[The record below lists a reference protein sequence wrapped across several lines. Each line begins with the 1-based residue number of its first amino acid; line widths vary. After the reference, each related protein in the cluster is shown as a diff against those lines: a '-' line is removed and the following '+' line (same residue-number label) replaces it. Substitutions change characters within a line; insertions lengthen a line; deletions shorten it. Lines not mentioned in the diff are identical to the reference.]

1 MAQKPVFMVITPQTS
16 EFQASRGF
24 LGVGWGVSPGPVE
37 VPCPPLCHHPGILRP
52 GWVGE
57 GEGISAETI
66 LSYGVYGWLE
76 ACGSVHLM
84 LEVSVLPSYLPN
96 GRQMEFFWFSLAI
109 PLLELTG
116 PVFLP
121 HLTFPGDPQ
130 KEAPTLDIH
139 RQEITTLCPS
149 LAPSHPH
156 ACLHTSE
163 TFPSAQEDPWTLT
176 PRNLP

>member
-1 MAQKPVFMVITPQTS
+1 MCPQGLWKFHAHPSATTQGS
-16 EFQASRGF
+16 FA
-24 LGVGWGVSPGPVE
+24 LGGW
-37 VPCPPLCHHPGILRP
+37 
-52 GWVGE
+52 GE

-84 LEVSVLPSYLPN
+84 LEVSVFALLPTN

>member
-52 GWVGE
+52 GWVG
-57 GEGISAETI
+57 GGRGYLSRNDLILRGLWMAKHVVLFISC
-66 LSYGVYGWLE
+66 LRFRF
-76 ACGSVHLM
+76 
-84 LEVSVLPSYLPN
+84 LPSYLPN